1 MTSPHRWTALIV
13 DDEWLVREEL
23 KQLLADYPEIEV
35 AGEAG
40 SVRQA
45 AELLRGRRFDVI
57 FLDIQMPGALGFELL
72 DQAEVTGKVIFITA
86 YDQYAIKAF
95 EVNALDYLLKPI
107 QRERLGK
114 AIARLGSSAPELP
127 QPRTRLGHDD
137 VVYVVIAGSLK
148 FLQVA
153 QIRCLTAGGN
163 YSYLYYQEHRRE
175 LVTKSLQ
182 EWEEILPPDYF
193 LRIHRS
199 TLVNFEFVERIE
211 KRPNYSHLV
220 YIRGIDK
227 PMVMSR
233 RYAARLQHLL
243 AR

>member
-1 MTSPHRWTALIV
+1 MTTPHRRSALIV

-23 KQLLADYPEIEV
+23 KQLLAEFPEIEV

-45 AELLRGRRFDVI
+45 VELLGRRTFDVI

-72 DQAEVTGKVIFITA
+72 EQAEVTARVIFITA

-114 AIARLGSSAPELP
+114 AIARLAAEPADP
-127 QPRTRLGHDD
+127 QPRIRLGYDD
-137 VVYVVIAGSLK
+137 VAYVMIAGSLK

-153 QIRCLTAGGN
+153 QIRCITAGGN
-163 YSYLYYQEHRRE
+163 YSYLYYQEHKRE
-175 LVTKSLQ
+175 LVAKSLQ
-182 EWEEILPPDYF
+182 AWEEILPPDYF

-199 TLVNFEFVERIE
+199 TLVNFKFVERVE

-220 YIRGIDK
+220 YIAGLEK
-227 PMVMSR
+227 PLVMSR